1 MPEKKTAGVNVPVNS
16 LPILRVA
23 LTKNKLYSS
32 ISTYI
37 EKILKNKTK
46 KKKEKTLVEYIWY
59 INFEP

>member
-1 MPEKKTAGVNVPVNS
+1 MPHARKKTAGVNVPVNS

-37 EKILKNKTK
+37 EKKNIIKQ
-46 KKKEKTLVEYIWY
+46 KKKEKRENPRGI
-59 INFEP
+59 